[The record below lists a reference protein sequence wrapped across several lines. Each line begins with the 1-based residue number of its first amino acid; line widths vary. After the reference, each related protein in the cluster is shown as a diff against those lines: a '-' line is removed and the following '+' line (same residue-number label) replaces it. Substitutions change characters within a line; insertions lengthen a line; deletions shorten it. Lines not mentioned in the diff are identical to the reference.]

1 MAAFFQSFQASSM
14 PKRLLRY
21 VLSRFELLDPE
32 SLDLDNLEL
41 NISHKTALE
50 FNNVG
55 IILQVSFPIHPAVPR
70 PMLRP
75 AVGRRPEGP
84 QPFAIF
90 TIQSWANQRGFT
102 GRNLKNTLS
111 SLRLSTCRKPR
122 SSASE

>member
-1 MAAFFQSFQASSM
+1 M

-55 IILQVSFPIHPAVPR
+55 IILQVSLFVIPHCR
-70 PMLRP
+70 T
-75 AVGRRPEGP
+75 
-84 QPFAIF
+84 PF
-90 TIQSWANQRGFT
+90 
-102 GRNLKNTLS
+102 LDL
-111 SLRLSTCRKPR
+111 P
-122 SSASE
+122 